1 MITRIREGMSGQKVA
16 EIIDSNFD
24 YLENKQNTKFDQQD
38 IYIDGKLSEYEQ
50 QIKDL
55 TEQSFIKVDEED
67 LTVED
72 GAAKFNDREYTA
84 TTDNGKGYKI
94 LRRRLYHGHYLLM
107 QSDFDQTNTI
117 YVVRYKFTLNGNII
131 NLPDNCVI
139 QFEGGN
145 ISNGTLNLN
154 GALVEPINQD
164 MSEYF
169 AEDLTVTGFK
179 AGQTFYDKEIE
190 ALKTWDGEDWTN
202 VDGTLISKVI
212 IV

>member
-38 IYIDGKLSEYEQ
+38 TYIDGKLSEYEQ

-67 LTVED
+67 LTLED

-84 TTDNGKGYKI
+84 TNGKGYKI
-94 LRRRLYHGHYLLM
+94 LRRRLYHGKYLLM
-107 QSDFDQTNTI
+107 PEDFSSSNTI
-117 YVVRYKFTLNGNII
+117 YEIRYNFTLNGNIV
-131 NLPDNCVI
+131 NLPDNCI
-139 QFEGGN
+139 LRFDGGK
-145 ISNGTLNLN
+145 IENGTLNLN
-154 GALVEPINQD
+154 GASVEPADQD

-169 AEDLTVTGFK
+169 AEDLTATGFK

-202 VDGTLISKVI
+202 VDGTLVSKVVI
-212 IV
+212 L

>member
-1 MITRIREGMSGQKVA
+1 
-16 EIIDSNFD
+16 
-24 YLENKQNTKFDQQD
+24 
-38 IYIDGKLSEYEQ
+38 
-50 QIKDL
+50 
-55 TEQSFIKVDEED
+55 
-67 LTVED
+67 
-72 GAAKFNDREYTA
+72 
-84 TTDNGKGYKI
+84 
-94 LRRRLYHGHYLLM
+94 M

>member
-84 TTDNGKGYKI
+84 TNGKG
-94 LRRRLYHGHYLLM
+94 
-107 QSDFDQTNTI
+107 
-117 YVVRYKFTLNGNII
+117 
-131 NLPDNCVI
+131 
-139 QFEGGN
+139 
-145 ISNGTLNLN
+145 
-154 GALVEPINQD
+154 
-164 MSEYF
+164 
-169 AEDLTVTGFK
+169 
-179 AGQTFYDKEIE
+179 
-190 ALKTWDGEDWTN
+190 
-202 VDGTLISKVI
+202 
-212 IV
+212 